1 MKNYDF
7 YIGLATFL
15 IVDYVTSFLGFIIL
29 EFCIYLQISFYISS
43 ILISIISIS
52 IIYLIV
58 FKKDVFKNS
67 IKISIFIVLLYPIV
81 NYIDWNLTTLS
92 DIDYTIVMQ
101 LNNSIN
107 NFSLFIIALI
117 SIIIYYKNSKLN
129 RDEKSV
135 D

>member
-1 MKNYDF
+1 MTNYDF

-15 IVDYVTSFLGFIIL
+15 IVDYATSFLGFIIL
-29 EFCIYLQISFYISS
+29 EFCIYSQISLYISS
-43 ILISIISIS
+43 ILISLISIG

-58 FKKDVFKNS
+58 FKKDVFKKS
-67 IKISIFIVLLYPIV
+67 IKISIFMVLLYPIV
-81 NYIDWNLTTLS
+81 NYLDWNFTTLS

-129 RDEKSV
+129 HEEKSV
-135 D
+135 N